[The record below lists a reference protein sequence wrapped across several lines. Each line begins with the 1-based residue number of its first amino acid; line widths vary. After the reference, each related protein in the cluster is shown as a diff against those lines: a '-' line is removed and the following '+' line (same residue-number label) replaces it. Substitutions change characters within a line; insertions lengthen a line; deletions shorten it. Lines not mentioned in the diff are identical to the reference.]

1 MTKNYVA
8 VFEMT
13 SWLGVTQHIV
23 KGDDASEL
31 LTNFEDIQSLHC
43 LIRHGRYEEDENGQK
58 ELDKLEEIL
67 DKRDSGELTIE
78 ELKKMDINL
87 SLGYIKCIA
96 IFEGEGAEERIKS
109 VFPNAK

>member
-1 MTKNYVA
+1 MSKKYVA

-23 KGDDASEL
+23 KGDDAPEI
-31 LTNFEDIQSLHC
+31 LTNFEDVQSLHC
-43 LIRHGRYEEDENGQK
+43 LIRHGRYEEDEQGQK

-67 DKRDSGELTIE
+67 YKRDCGELTIE

-87 SLGYIKCIA
+87 SLGYIKCVEIS
-96 IFEGEGAEERIKS
+96 EGEGAEERIKS
-109 VFPNAK
+109 VFPNAR

>member
-1 MTKNYVA
+1 MNKNYVA

-96 IFEGEGAEERIKS
+96 IFEGEGAEKRIKS